1 MVDKLIDKGGEKL
14 FDNLE
19 QTGELMMTKKSK
31 SIIRSAATWSAIVSL
46 LPFWGFES
54 IIIVFILWN
63 MYQDVCKQ
71 MKVPFSFASIAGG
84 FITNIVVVIFFNGLL
99 DWLILIGWIGAAIG
113 VWLVTYYSGKNYIGA
128 LTRIYSYSDEH
139 GTRIKGQLEK
149 AQVKE
154 WSGLVWYNDGVTD
167 AITRKADFSKD
178 LHYCLE
184 NLDYVLEHLDAFENH
199 FKFFLKPEF
208 LENCY
213 NPQEVKCQYNFLMAV
228 LNLVYLCEHYYVNE
242 RGDIDWARID
252 KGLSYAKIATET
264 SINTEEAG
272 RILEIYNLWQHS
284 NTDENLY
291 RCYSEFNKA
300 TDDKGYFSAN
310 FQNNLWE
317 RSVAFA
323 ILHHTN
329 NCLEKDKSLC
339 YKSAKFWCSK
349 FDFSNNYDKENYI
362 HIMWM
367 TELENLG
374 YFYQEGEGGCELNYP
389 EALRIWNLSIR
400 LADSVKAKYNLG
412 EMYELGK
419 GVELDKDKAKS
430 LYQQVLQETESGSEE
445 YKAAYEKLHPGETYE
460 LPNHAVEQSQ
470 PEPEQLSTFV
480 PSNTYSSPASSPS
493 GYQVESDDEDNNTK
507 LYIFIGVAAVIALLA
522 FILVI
527 RSSGGSS
534 SLGSSSTETNDTT
547 SSYNDYSS
555 GSYSSDYSSEDQS
568 STDDSDENTYDYSDN
583 PTYSEDDYPTED
595 YSSTEPT
602 EDYQAPEED
611 NSSSSNEIEEFD
623 NDFDESFE

>member
-1 MVDKLIDKGGEKL
+1 MVDKLFEKGVGQIGKEL
-14 FDNLE
+14 SS
-19 QTGELMMTKKSK
+19 TGEMMMTSERK
-31 SIIRSAATWSAIVSL
+31 SIIMTAAIASSFVSL
-46 LPFWGFES
+46 IPCVGW
-54 IIIVFILWN
+54 IVDTYLLWN
-63 MYQDVCKQ
+63 MYSNLCKS
-71 MKVPFSFASIAGG
+71 MKLPMNFSSIALG
-84 FITNIVVVIFFNGLL
+84 FFTNVVEFVVINGIISLFFGLGQL
-99 DWLILIGWIGAAIG
+99 VNFIAIG
-113 VWLVTYYSGKNYIGA
+113 IITYRSGKKYLGS
-128 LTRIYSYSDEH
+128 LTQYYKRFSDEH
-139 GTRIKGQLEK
+139 GERIKDQHEK
-149 AQVKE
+149 AQVKA
-154 WSGLVWYNDGVTD
+154 WSGLTWYNDGVTD

-199 FKFFLKPEF
+199 FKFFLQPEF

-252 KGLSYAKIATET
+252 KGLNYAKIATET

-362 HIMWM
+362 HIMWINQ
-367 TELENLG
+367 LENLG

-400 LADSVKAKYNLG
+400 LTDSVKAKFNLG

-419 GVELDKDKAKS
+419 GVEVDKDKAKS

-445 YKAAYEKLHPGETYE
+445 YKATYEKLHPGEIYE
-460 LPNHAVEQSQ
+460 LPNPAEEQPQ
-470 PEPEQLSTFV
+470 AEPEQQSSSA
-480 PSNTYSSPASSPS
+480 PSNAYSSHTPSPS
-493 GYQVESDDEDNNTK
+493 EYQVYSDDDEEENNNTK
-507 LYIFIGVAAVIALLA
+507 LYIFIGVAAVIALFAL
-522 FILVI
+522 FLIMLSSDGSSSNSSSSDTESTTSYGET
-527 RSSGGSS
+527 SSGG
-534 SLGSSSTETNDTT
+534 
-547 SSYNDYSS
+547 
-555 GSYSSDYSSEDQS
+555 YSSESQS
-568 STDDSDENTYDYSDN
+568 STDNSDEDTYDYSDN
-583 PTYSEDDYPTED
+583 STYSEE
-595 YSSTEPT
+595 YSPVEEYSAPEST
-602 EDYQAPEED
+602 EDYQATEED
-611 NSSSSNEIEEFD
+611 YSSNSNEIDDFD

>member
-1 MVDKLIDKGGEKL
+1 MVDKLFEKGVGQIGKEL
-14 FDNLE
+14 SS
-19 QTGELMMTKKSK
+19 TGEMMMTSERK
-31 SIIRSAATWSAIVSL
+31 SIIMTAAIASSVVSL
-46 LPFWGFES
+46 IPCVGW
-54 IIIVFILWN
+54 IVDTYLLWN
-63 MYQDVCKQ
+63 MYSNLCKS
-71 MKVPFSFASIAGG
+71 MKLPMNFSSIALG
-84 FITNIVVVIFFNGLL
+84 FFTNVVEFVVINGIISLFFGLGQL
-99 DWLILIGWIGAAIG
+99 VNFIAIG
-113 VWLVTYYSGKNYIGA
+113 IITYRSGKKYLGS
-128 LTRIYSYSDEH
+128 LTQYYKRFSDEH
-139 GTRIKGQLEK
+139 GERIKDQHEK
-149 AQVKE
+149 AQVKA
-154 WSGLVWYNDGVTD
+154 WSGLTWYNDGVTN

-252 KGLSYAKIATET
+252 KGLSYAKMATET

-362 HIMWM
+362 HIMWINQ
-367 TELENLG
+367 LENLG

-400 LADSVKAKYNLG
+400 LTDSVKAKFNLG

-419 GVELDKDKAKS
+419 GVEVDKDKSKS

-445 YKAAYEKLHPGETYE
+445 YKATYEKLHPGEIYE
-460 LPNHAVEQSQ
+460 LPNPAEEQPQ
-470 PEPEQLSTFV
+470 AEPEQQSSSA
-480 PSNTYSSPASSPS
+480 PSNAYSSPTPSPS
-493 GYQVESDDEDNNTK
+493 EYQVYSDDDEEENNNTK
-507 LYIFIGVAAVIALLA
+507 LYIFIGVAAVIALFAL
-522 FILVI
+522 FLIMLSSNGSNSNSSSSDTESTTSYGET
-527 RSSGGSS
+527 SSGG
-534 SLGSSSTETNDTT
+534 
-547 SSYNDYSS
+547 
-555 GSYSSDYSSEDQS
+555 YSSESQS
-568 STDDSDENTYDYSDN
+568 STDNSEEDTYDYSDN
-583 PTYSEDDYPTED
+583 STYSEE
-595 YSSTEPT
+595 YSPVEEYSAPEST
-602 EDYQAPEED
+602 EDYQATEED
-611 NSSSSNEIEEFD
+611 YSSNSNEIDDFD